1 VRNLPADV
9 LLLDLAMPRASGLE
23 TLRLLSAEHVPTK
36 TIVLTAA
43 IGRIETVQAVQLGAR
58 GVVLKADAS
67 RVLFESIVAVASGH
81 FWLGSQRLP
90 DQERAL
96 QKALTDGGQDTGD
109 FDLSPRERENHR
121 ALAQGLS
128 NRDIAEQF
136 KLERSHG
143 QAPLNSIFDKCGVS
157 NRLELALF
165 RAAPRP
171 GAAVTATR
179 EACFSLLRRQWEERD
194 RQERVSKRELE
205 TRPVFQPSVGNPLA
219 HSRAYGRTAR
229 RGYLLDPVPRR
240 LLFSRVYPL
249 TQRGRMPGP
258 PTRLSADSID

>member
-1 VRNLPADV
+1 MADQTYPEHIRIVIADDHPLFRDGLRNLLESDPQFAVIGEAGDAISAVNAVTNLLPDV

-23 TLRLLSAEHVPTK
+23 TLRLLSGEHVPTK

-67 RVLFESIVAVASGH
+67 RVLFESIVAVAGGH

-90 DQERAL
+90 NQERTL

-109 FDLSPRERENHR
+109 FDLSPREREIIA
-121 ALAQGLS
+121 ALVQGLS

-136 KLERSHG
+136 KLSEVTVKHH
-143 QAPLNSIFDKCGVS
+143 LNSIFDKCGVS

-165 RAAPRP
+165 A
-171 GAAVTATR
+171 
-179 EACFSLLRRQWEERD
+179 LRH
-194 RQERVSKRELE
+194 
-205 TRPVFQPSVGNPLA
+205 GLA
-219 HSRAYGRTAR
+219 
-229 RGYLLDPVPRR
+229 R
-240 LLFSRVYPL
+240 L
-249 TQRGRMPGP
+249 
-258 PTRLSADSID
+258 